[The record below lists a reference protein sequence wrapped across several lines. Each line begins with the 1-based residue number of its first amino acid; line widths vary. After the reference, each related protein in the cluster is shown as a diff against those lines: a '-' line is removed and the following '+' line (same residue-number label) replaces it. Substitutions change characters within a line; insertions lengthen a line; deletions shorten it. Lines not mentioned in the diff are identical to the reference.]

1 MVRTSGNDSDGR
13 PDGGDAMAY
22 RNRLDRQRADGKL
35 TVAEGEREVKIAD
48 ELVDQA
54 KASKAKKMD
63 SSQIP

>member
-1 MVRTSGNDSDGR
+1 
-13 PDGGDAMAY
+13 MAY